1 MGLKTVIFGGTFNPV
16 HMGHVAMMKAAIKK
30 LKPDKLIMMPAH
42 IPPHKQA
49 HNLAPDSARLEMC
62 RLAAKEIPGVSVSD
76 YEIKAGG
83 KSYTVN
89 TLESYHSTHPDEQ
102 LCFLMGGD
110 MLESLLGWFKA
121 DRILELSSLACISRS
136 REDKLKIAQ
145 SAERIRSA
153 GGRVVIVDSDPV
165 DISSTEARARLIAFG
180 DSSGCVP
187 KPVEKYILKNKL
199 YNFDKSKYNKYTEFL
214 SQRLSEKRFTH
225 SLNVANE
232 SVMLAY
238 LNGYDIDKAY
248 FAGLMHD
255 CCKELPRESQLELLK
270 RSRYEVTEVELEA
283 PKTHHGI
290 AAEVY
295 LRENFGVEDEEVL
308 SAVRYHTVAR
318 GGMGML
324 DKIVYMADLTSAE
337 RDYSDVSVIRAE
349 TRRDIDEG
357 LLEAL
362 KFSIRDSVLKS
373 RAIPHLTFEAYNDAV
388 KAVSYKKQGR
398 M

>member
-1 MGLKTVIFGGTFNPV
+1 MGMKTVIFGGTFNPV
-16 HMGHVAMMKAAIKK
+16 HMGHIAMIKAAMKK

-42 IPPHKQA
+42 IPPHKRAQ
-49 HNLAPDSARLEMC
+49 NLAPDSVRLEMC
-62 RLAAKEIPGVSVSD
+62 RIAAKDIPGVSVSD
-76 YEIKAGG
+76 YELKAGG

-89 TLESYHSTHPDEQ
+89 TLEYYRSKYPNEQ
-102 LCFLMGGD
+102 LCFLMGSD
-110 MLESLLGWFKA
+110 MLESFLGWYKA
-121 DRILELSSLACISRS
+121 DRILELASLACVSRS
-136 REDKLKIAQ
+136 REDSLRIQ
-145 SAERIRSA
+145 NSAERIRSA
-153 GGRVVIVDSDPV
+153 GGRVAIIESDPV
-165 DISSTEARARLIAFG
+165 DVSSTEARASFLAYG
-180 DSSGCVP
+180 SSGGRVP
-187 KPVEKYILKNKL
+187 KPIEKYILKNKL

-214 SQRLSEKRFTH
+214 SQRLSEKRFIH

-238 LNGYDIDKAY
+238 LNGFDIDKAY

-270 RSRYEVTEVELEA
+270 RSRYDVTDVELEA

-295 LRENFGVEDEEVL
+295 LREDFGVEDEEIL
-308 SAVRYHTVAR
+308 SAVRYHTVAK

-337 RDYSDVSVIRAE
+337 RDYPDVSVIRAA
-349 TRRDIDEG
+349 TRRNIDAG

-362 KFSIRDSVLKS
+362 RFSIRDSVSKS
-373 RAIPHLTFEAYNDAV
+373 RAIPHLTFAAYNDAV
-388 KAVSYKKQGR
+388 KAVSSKKQGR

>member
-16 HMGHVAMMKAAIKK
+16 HMGHIAMIKAALKK

-42 IPPHKQA
+42 IPPHKRAQ
-49 HNLAPDSARLEMC
+49 NLAPDSARLEMC
-62 RLAAKEIPGVSVSD
+62 RLAAKDIPGVSVSD
-76 YEIKAGG
+76 YELN
-83 KSYTVN
+83 TVN
-89 TLESYHSTHPDEQ
+89 TLENYHTSHPDEQ
-102 LCFLMGGD
+102 LCFLMGSD
-110 MLESLLGWFKA
+110 MLESFLGWYKA
-121 DRILELSSLACISRS
+121 DRILELASLACVSRS
-136 REDKLKIAQ
+136 REDSLRIQ
-145 SAERIRSA
+145 NSAERIRSA
-153 GGRVVIVDSDPV
+153 GGRVAVIESDPV
-165 DISSTEARARLIAFG
+165 DVSSTEARASFLAYG
-180 DSSGCVP
+180 CSGGRVP
-187 KPVEKYILKNKL
+187 KPIEKYILKNKL

-214 SQRLSEKRFTH
+214 SQRLSEKRFIH

-255 CCKELPRESQLELLK
+255 CCKELPRESQLELVK
-270 RSRYEVTEVELEA
+270 RSRFEVTDVELEA

-295 LRENFGVEDEEVL
+295 LRENFGVEDDEIL
-308 SAVRYHTVAR
+308 SAVRYHTVGR

-324 DKIVYMADLTSAE
+324 DKIVYMADLISAE
-337 RDYSDVSVIRAE
+337 RDYSDVSVIRAD

-357 LLEAL
+357 LSEAL
-362 KFSIRDSVLKS
+362 KFSIRDSVSKA

-388 KAVSYKKQGR
+388 KAASSKKQGR